1 MEEQFID
8 LFLRSVSLGINCS
21 DDVTILFIEVV
32 WGNIKF
38 LFKIAGKEKYLHI
51 YNSWNLNKGQM
62 SFIIMLNQL

>member
-51 YNSWNLNKGQM
+51 YNS
-62 SFIIMLNQL
+62 